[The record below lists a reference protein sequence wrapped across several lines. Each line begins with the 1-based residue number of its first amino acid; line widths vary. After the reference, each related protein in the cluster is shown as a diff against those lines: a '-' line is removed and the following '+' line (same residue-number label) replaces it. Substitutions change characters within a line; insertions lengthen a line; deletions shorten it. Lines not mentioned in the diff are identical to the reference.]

1 MIEVKDIVKSFDGHV
16 VLDHISATLRD
27 GEVNMIIGQSGSGK
41 TVLMKSLIGLHEVDS
56 GHILYD
62 GRDLAEMRHKDI
74 RMLHRE
80 VGMLFQGSA
89 LFDSMSVMENVLFPM
104 EMFSTKTRAE
114 MKARAEFCL
123 RRVEMPEH
131 VWHLMP
137 SEISG
142 GQQKRVAIARA
153 IVLEPKYLF
162 CDEPNSG
169 LDPKTSIVIDA
180 LIQDI
185 TREYNICTVVNS
197 HDMNSIM
204 EIGDNI
210 LFLKQGHKEWQGSR
224 HEIITSDNEALND
237 FVFASELFKKVKRV
251 ESQESKD
258 KSRKIKVER

>member
-1 MIEVKDIVKSFDGHV
+1 MIEVKDIVKSFDGNV
-16 VLDHISATLRD
+16 VLNHVSTVMKD

-41 TVLMKSLIGLHEVDS
+41 TVLMKSMIGLHTLDS
-56 GHILYD
+56 GQILFD
-62 GRDLAEMRHKDI
+62 GTDIAEMKSKDI
-74 RMLHRE
+74 RMLHRQ

-104 EMFSTKTRAE
+104 EMFSTKTRAQMQE
-114 MKARAEFCL
+114 RAEFCL
-123 RRVEMPEH
+123 RRVEMPER

-169 LDPKTSIVIDA
+169 LDPKTSLVIDA

-185 TREYNICTVVNS
+185 TCEYNICTVVNS

-210 LFLKQGHKEWQGSR
+210 LFLKEGKKEWQGSR
-224 HEIITSDNEALND
+224 HEIFTSDNEALND

-251 ESQESKD
+251 ESL
-258 KSRKIKVER
+258 